1 MNSNS
6 VSILQLVLFVGTRY
20 NWEYEWICVSSLL
33 NLYQCL
39 FEWRW
44 KSSCRTCQGESLYL
58 DPLIPTSWSF
68 YCLQVPFLGCVP
80 LEPQLALAAETGSSF
95 VDQFADS
102 QVKFCTMIHA
112 KQISCDIETCY
123 LTGCTE
129 LNSNIPGPSEWHW
142 NCGGCSDG
150 AMSFSEKNEWKIY
163 SGWAFKKII
172 ELYCSCNQEKG
183 QCLCYQCALMCGPG
197 FQYHKGCAFSKQGG
211 LDSSVWSAPL
221 SSQMW
226 MSASSMKLW
235 ITPTCR
241 ESQRDFKQHG

>member
-58 DPLIPTSWSF
+58 DPLISTSWSF

-102 QVKFCTMIHA
+102 QVNFCTMVHA
-112 KQISCDIETCY
+112 KQISFNIETCY

-150 AMSFSEKNEWKIY
+150 AMSFSVWKIY
-163 SGWAFKKII
+163 SGWAFKKRIG
-172 ELYCSCNQEKG
+172 LCCSC
-183 QCLCYQCALMCGPG
+183 
-197 FQYHKGCAFSKQGG
+197 
-211 LDSSVWSAPL
+211 DSTL
-221 SSQMW
+221 SG
-226 MSASSMKLW
+226 
-235 ITPTCR
+235 I
-241 ESQRDFKQHG
+241 F